1 MTSPTTARTW
11 VDAVRPVAWA
21 VLRSVTMIT
30 IATLLILA
38 LLPAA
43 LGAAGPGV
51 PIAG

>member
-1 MTSPTTARTW
+1 MTTVPARTW

-30 IATLLILA
+30 IATLLILT

-43 LGAAGPGV
+43 LGAAGPQV